1 MSTFSLDNLTRVSTA
16 SFSSYISTLGGFG
29 GPERTVMFV

>member
-1 MSTFSLDNLTRVSTA
+1 MSTFPLDNLTRA
-16 SFSSYISTLGGFG
+16 FLRNISTLGGFG